1 MLHIKNH
8 NMMVEHERRFFLKEH
23 NEAKK
28 NINIR
33 NPLKSIPI
41 FPLAPISWI
50 VGSQQMGEHGAGRRT
65 KTHFNLLWAPGACG
79 CTQGAPAGGTRWWCV
94 GLDQEPG
101 NLWQRTVA
109 SEPVQ
114 FLVTDSGPTP
124 PHAVRGASVIQILYL
139 CFYDCF

>member
-1 MLHIKNH
+1 MKLRKILTSGIFSNPSQSFLWLQSLGLWVHSRWE
-8 NMMVEHERRFFLKEH
+8 NMVQAEEPKLISICFELPLFL
-23 NEAKK
+23 
-28 NINIR
+28 
-33 NPLKSIPI
+33 L
-41 FPLAPISWI
+41 
-50 VGSQQMGEHGAGRRT
+50 VVQ
-65 KTHFNLLWAPGACG
+65 PGACG

-124 PHAVRGASVIQILYL
+124 PHAVRGASVIQILYCVSMIVSDL
-139 CFYDCF
+139 YFIFSP